1 MPAHPVMFNTVV
13 TSDLGEAVAKN
24 YGVETEKTLTGFKY
38 IGSKIHGYEQ
48 TGEKD
53 FVFGYEE
60 SYGYLVQPFVRDKD
74 ANQST
79 VLICEAANFYKK
91 QGKTLVDVLDELY
104 EKYGTYDESQQS
116 ISLPG
121 EEGKLKIQ
129 AMLKNLRENVPTD
142 VADCKV
148 IRWEDF
154 KTAKRYENGKEED
167 IVGFDRSDVLKYFL
181 ADGSWIAVRPSGTEP
196 KCKIYYCIKGAS
208 KADVAEKRKNYY
220 AAMAELTK

>member
-1 MPAHPVMFNTVV
+1 
-13 TSDLGEAVAKN
+13 
-24 YGVETEKTLTGFKY
+24 
-38 IGSKIHGYEQ
+38 
-48 TGEKD
+48 
-53 FVFGYEE
+53 
-60 SYGYLVQPFVRDKD
+60 
-74 ANQST
+74 
-79 VLICEAANFYKK
+79 
-91 QGKTLVDVLDELY
+91 
-104 EKYGTYDESQQS
+104 
-116 ISLPG
+116 
-121 EEGKLKIQ
+121 
-129 AMLKNLRENVPTD
+129 MLKNLRENVPTD

-208 KADVAEKRKNYY
+208 KADVEEKRKNYY